1 MNEIDVFEIE
11 NILIYMVWTWWI
23 YVVGTY
29 YYHHL
34 SQYMYIVWL
43 YLSGHQHHQL
53 YVLYVSQ
60 PVLIICQLDFLGSS
74 CQNLALY
81 LETRPALLAAHR
93 SNAGGFGICKKMD
106 ISCFVFLLC
115 FPPLSIYIE
124 RKERRKEESKTC
136 NYVVQSV
143 QDGSGTF

>member
-1 MNEIDVFEIE
+1 MYVFKMRKYPYLWFGLGGYIDLEHYTTSLCVAIFFWPVSAVCIMLA
-11 NILIYMVWTWWI
+11 I
-23 YVVGTY
+23 
-29 YYHHL
+29 
-34 SQYMYIVWL
+34 
-43 YLSGHQHHQL
+43 
-53 YVLYVSQ
+53 SQ

-74 CQNLALY
+74 CQKLALY